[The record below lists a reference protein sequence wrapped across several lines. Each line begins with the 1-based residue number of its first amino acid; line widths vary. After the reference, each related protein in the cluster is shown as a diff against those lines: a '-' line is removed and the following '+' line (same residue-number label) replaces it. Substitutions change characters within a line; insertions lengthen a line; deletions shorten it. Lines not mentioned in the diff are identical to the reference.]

1 MDGNAQTDEGD
12 QAVLTP
18 FDVAAVLVVLT
29 AAFAAVNHHLL
40 RLPGSIGLLLVALAA
55 SLATL
60 AADALLPALGIAEAV
75 RVQVRAIDFNETLM
89 DGMLG
94 FLLFAGALHV
104 DLSDLKAQRWIV
116 AVMASLGVMLST
128 VLVGLGYA
136 WLAGVPVV
144 VALVFGALIS
154 PTDPVAVLGILKHVR
169 VPKSLETKIAG
180 ESLFNDGVAV
190 VVFAVLVAIA
200 FPAGEAITAGGVAWL
215 FLQEAVGGVVFG
227 GLIGWLT
234 YLVLKR
240 TDEYVLE
247 ILLTLALVMGGY
259 ALAHALHL
267 SGPLAMVVAG
277 LFIGNH
283 GIAFAMSEKSARHV
297 GDFWHL
303 VDEVLNAVLF
313 LLIGIEVF
321 AIPFGERALLPALAA
336 IPLVL
341 LARFL
346 AVWLSVAGMRWR
358 REFTA
363 GAVPVMTWGGLRGGI
378 SVALALSL
386 PDSEWKPTILTAT
399 YVVVV
404 FSIVVQ
410 GLTVGPLIRRM
421 VR

>member
-1 MDGNAQTDEGD
+1 M
-12 QAVLTP
+12 LTP
-18 FDVAAVLVVLT
+18 FHVAAILVVLT
-29 AAFAAVNHHLL
+29 AVFAALNHHLL
-40 RLPGSIGLLLVALAA
+40 RLPATIGLLVVALAA

-60 AADALLPALGIAEAV
+60 GIDALVPGLGIAEMIRA
-75 RVQVRAIDFNETLM
+75 QVEAIDFDATLM

-104 DLSDLKAQRWIV
+104 DLNDLKAQRWVV
-116 AVMASLGVMLST
+116 AVMASVGVLLST
-128 VLVGLGYA
+128 ALVGVGYA
-136 WLAGVPVV
+136 WLAGVPIA

-154 PTDPVAVLGILKHVR
+154 PTDPVAVLGILKIVK
-169 VPKSLETKIAG
+169 VPKSLEVKIAG

-200 FPAGEAITAGGVAWL
+200 FPAGGGHGETMTAGGVVLL
-215 FLQEAVGGVVFG
+215 FLQEAVGGVAFG
-227 GLIGWLT
+227 GVLGWLT
-234 YLVLKR
+234 YQVLKR

-259 ALAHALHL
+259 GIAHTLHV

-283 GIAFAMSEKSARHV
+283 GVAFGMSPKSARHV
-297 GDFWHL
+297 LDFWHL
-303 VDEVLNAVLF
+303 IDEVLNAVLF
-313 LLIGIEVF
+313 LLIGVEVF
-321 AIPFGERALLPALAA
+321 AIPFGDRALLPALAA

-341 LARFL
+341 AARFL
-346 AVWLSVAGMRWR
+346 AVLLPVSLMRFR
-358 REFTA
+358 REFTR
-363 GAVPVMTWGGLRGGI
+363 GAVAVMTWGGLRGGI

-386 PDSEWKPTILTAT
+386 PASEWKPTILTAT
-399 YVVVV
+399 YVIVV

-410 GLTVGPLIRRM
+410 GLTVGPLIRRV

>member
-1 MDGNAQTDEGD
+1 M
-12 QAVLTP
+12 LTP
-18 FDVAAVLVVLT
+18 FHVAAILVVLT
-29 AAFAAVNHHLL
+29 AAFAALNHHLL
-40 RLPGSIGLLLVALAA
+40 RLPASIGLLVVALAA
-55 SLATL
+55 SLATMGI
-60 AADALLPALGIAEAV
+60 DALVPGLGIAGMI
-75 RVQVRAIDFNETLM
+75 RSQVEAIDFDATLM

-104 DLSDLKAQRWIV
+104 DLGDLKAQRWVV
-116 AVMASLGVMLST
+116 AVMASVGVVLST
-128 VLVGLGYA
+128 ALVGLGYA
-136 WLAGVPVV
+136 WLAGVPIA

-154 PTDPVAVLGILKHVR
+154 PTDPVAVLGILKVVT
-169 VPKSLETKIAG
+169 VPKSLEVKIAG

-190 VVFAVLVAIA
+190 VVFLVLVAIA
-200 FPAGEAITAGGVAWL
+200 FPAGGGHGEAMTAGGVALL
-215 FLQEAVGGVVFG
+215 FLQEAVGGVLFG
-227 GLIGWLT
+227 GVLGWLT
-234 YLVLKR
+234 YQVLKR

-259 ALAHALHL
+259 GLAHALHV

-283 GIAFAMSEKSARHV
+283 GVAFGMSPKSARHV
-297 GDFWHL
+297 LDFWHL
-303 VDEVLNAVLF
+303 VDEVMNAVLF
-313 LLIGIEVF
+313 LLIGVEVF

-336 IPLVL
+336 VPLVL
-341 LARFL
+341 AVRFL
-346 AVWLSVAGMRWR
+346 AVLLPVSVMRLR
-358 REFTA
+358 REFTR
-363 GAVPVMTWGGLRGGI
+363 GAVAVMTWGGLRGGI

-410 GLTVGPLIRRM
+410 GLTVGPLIRRV

>member
-1 MDGNAQTDEGD
+1 M
-12 QAVLTP
+12 LTP
-18 FDVAAVLVVLT
+18 FHVAAILVVLT
-29 AAFAAVNHHLL
+29 AAFAALNHHLL
-40 RLPGSIGLLLVALAA
+40 RLPASIGLLVVALAA
-55 SLATL
+55 SLATMGI
-60 AADALLPALGIAEAV
+60 DALVPGLGIAGMI
-75 RVQVRAIDFNETLM
+75 RSQVEAIDFDATLM

-104 DLSDLKAQRWIV
+104 DLGDLKAQRWVV
-116 AVMASLGVMLST
+116 AVMASVGVVLST
-128 VLVGLGYA
+128 ALVGLGYA
-136 WLAGVPVV
+136 WLAGVPIA

-154 PTDPVAVLGILKHVR
+154 PTDPVAVLGILKVVT
-169 VPKSLETKIAG
+169 VPKSLEVKIAG

-190 VVFAVLVAIA
+190 VVFLVLVAIA
-200 FPAGEAITAGGVAWL
+200 FPAGGGYGEAMTAGGVALL

-227 GLIGWLT
+227 GVLGWLT
-234 YLVLKR
+234 YQVLKR

-259 ALAHALHL
+259 GLAHALHV

-283 GIAFAMSEKSARHV
+283 GVAFGMSPKSARHV
-297 GDFWHL
+297 LDFWHL

-313 LLIGIEVF
+313 LLIGVEVF

-336 IPLVL
+336 VPLVL
-341 LARFL
+341 AVRFL
-346 AVWLSVAGMRWR
+346 AVLLPVSVMRLR
-358 REFTA
+358 REFTR
-363 GAVPVMTWGGLRGGI
+363 GAVAVMTWGGLRGGI

-410 GLTVGPLIRRM
+410 GLTVGPLIRRV

>member
-1 MDGNAQTDEGD
+1 MG
-12 QAVLTP
+12 
-18 FDVAAVLVVLT
+18 
-29 AAFAAVNHHLL
+29 
-40 RLPGSIGLLLVALAA
+40 I
-55 SLATL
+55 
-60 AADALLPALGIAEAV
+60 DALVPGLGIAGMI
-75 RVQVRAIDFNETLM
+75 RSQVEAIDFDATLM

-104 DLSDLKAQRWIV
+104 DLGDLKAQRWVV
-116 AVMASLGVMLST
+116 AVMASVGVLLST
-128 VLVGLGYA
+128 ALVGLGYA
-136 WLAGVPVV
+136 WLAGVPIA

-154 PTDPVAVLGILKHVR
+154 PTDPVAVLGILKVVT
-169 VPKSLETKIAG
+169 VPKSLEVKIAG

-190 VVFAVLVAIA
+190 VVFLVLVAIA
-200 FPAGEAITAGGVAWL
+200 FPAGGGHGEAMTAGGVALL

-227 GLIGWLT
+227 GVLGWLT
-234 YLVLKR
+234 YQVLKR

-259 ALAHALHL
+259 GLAHALHV

-283 GIAFAMSEKSARHV
+283 GVAFGMSPKSARHV
-297 GDFWHL
+297 LDFWHL

-313 LLIGIEVF
+313 LLIGVEVF

-336 IPLVL
+336 VPLVL
-341 LARFL
+341 AVRFL
-346 AVWLSVAGMRWR
+346 AVLLPVSVMRLR
-358 REFTA
+358 REFTR
-363 GAVPVMTWGGLRGGI
+363 GAVAVMTWGGLRGGI

-410 GLTVGPLIRRM
+410 GLTVGPLIRRV